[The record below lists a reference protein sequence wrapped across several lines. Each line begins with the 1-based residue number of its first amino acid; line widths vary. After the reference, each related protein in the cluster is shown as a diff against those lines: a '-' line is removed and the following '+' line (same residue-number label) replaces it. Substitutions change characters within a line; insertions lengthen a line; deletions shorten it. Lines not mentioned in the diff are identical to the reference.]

1 MTLKKYKFLDIVI
14 LTAMGIV
21 ADVISFFATR
31 LLIQNHENVYI
42 APSILIV
49 IFIYIRWNK
58 LGIIPNII
66 LLLGQFVLYGNQI
79 FGSYQFAIGFSV
91 GYLSLF
97 LVVFLKKYKKSI
109 LNNWLLTILFYLLI
123 PYAIMIG
130 VEVIIVLGL
139 GFNVGISEWYLA
151 PLPFM
156 IRHVTNI
163 ILLIIIMLIAR
174 RQPNFLV
181 DMKQYLINN
190 QKQREK
196 EESNDS

>member
-1 MTLKKYKFLDIVI
+1 
-14 LTAMGIV
+14 MGIV